1 LKNIPHDQSSDL
13 WSVGVV
19 VYILLVGYPPFMKDT
34 QAELFQQIRTG
45 AWEFLDEDWE
55 NISTEAKELVT
66 NLLQVDPEQRWTV
79 EQALQ
84 SAWISEPNLESMN
97 NDISA
102 SINALRK
109 RRSRLR
115 TSQFDNAVYWEGND
129 NESSPVEAGTK
140 TRGTADD
147 DGGSSDDL

>member
-1 LKNIPHDQSSDL
+1 
-13 WSVGVV
+13 
-19 VYILLVGYPPFMKDT
+19 MKDT

-45 AWEFLDEDWE
+45 AWEFLDEDWV
-55 NISTEAKELVT
+55 NISTEAKELVR
-66 NLLQVDPEQRWTV
+66 NLLRVDPEQRWTV

-84 SAWISEPNLESMN
+84 SAWISDANLDSMEK
-97 NDISA
+97 DLGT

-140 TRGTADD
+140 TRTAAGDD
-147 DGGSSDDL
+147 DGSTDDLRR